1 MDAVAGIFQHP
12 CFCVDPK
19 DDDVITFLIG
29 HEQKFSGW
37 VETEVAGFDA
47 KRRLESGL
55 SQFSGLRVHGEDRK
69 IIRVTAVTGIKET
82 AVR

>member
-12 CFCVDPK
+12 CFCIDTE

-29 HEQKFSGW
+29 YEQEFSGW

-47 KRRLESGL
+47 QGGLESGL
-55 SQFSGLRVHGEDRK
+55 SQFSGLRIHRKDRK
-69 IIRVTAVTGIKET
+69 VIRVTPVTGI
-82 AVR
+82 